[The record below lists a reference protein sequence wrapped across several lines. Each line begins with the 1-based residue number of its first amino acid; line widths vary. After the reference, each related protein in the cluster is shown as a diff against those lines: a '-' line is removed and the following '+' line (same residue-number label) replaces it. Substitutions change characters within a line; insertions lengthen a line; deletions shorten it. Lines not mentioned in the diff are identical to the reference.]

1 MYIMAGVLRT
11 LRLGEALEAAGVV
24 RKSRVN
30 NVSISNWTFVQF
42 DLFEPP
48 ELVEFKRSSG
58 Y

>member
-1 MYIMAGVLRT
+1 MAGELST

-42 DLFEPP
+42 DLFEPD